1 MPLSLNEVRTR
12 AAAFARDWADAYDED
27 AEAKSFW
34 DGFFRVFGQ
43 ERRQVAMF
51 EKFVTKLNNKQG
63 YIDLFWPGKLVVEH
77 KSKGKNLD
85 RAFDQATDYFTGLK
99 PAEYPR
105 YIIVSDFARIR
116 LYDLDHN
123 SKHEITL
130 AELPEKVDLFKF
142 IAGYEQAQYKEQDH
156 ANIEAAE
163 LMGKLH
169 DAMLATGY
177 EGHALELYLVRLL
190 FCLFAEDSNIFEK
203 YQFQAYIEDRTARD
217 GSDLGAKLSELFYV
231 LNTEPAKRLKN
242 LDEQLSAFAY
252 VNGGLFQEML
262 PPASFDAHMREK
274 LLECCSL
281 DWSRISPAIFGSLFQ
296 SVMDK
301 EKRRN
306 LGAHYTSEK
315 NILKLIKP
323 LFLDELQE
331 EFETIKAY
339 KNSTQRHNALN
350 KFHLKLSELRF
361 LDPACGC
368 GNFLI
373 VSYRELRALE
383 LEVIR
388 ELQGIQM
395 VTDVSQLVL
404 CDVGQFYGIEIEEF
418 PSQIA
423 QVALWLMDH
432 QMNLRV
438 SDTFGQYY
446 ARLPLKSQPHVVHAN
461 ALRTDWQSLITPMPW
476 DKKPAVFDFIL
487 GNPPFLGK
495 NYQTKEQKEDVASI
509 FNDSSV
515 AGNLDLVCAWYR
527 KALDYMVHSPETIT
541 GLVSTNSVTQ
551 GELAYYMWSNMLP
564 KGATIRFAHRT
575 FQWNNEARGN
585 AAVHCVIIGYSVKP
599 TTEKYLFYYPDI
611 KGDPVRSTVKNISP
625 YLTESG
631 NTLIPPRTS
640 PICPVKSMVNGSK
653 PTDGGHLLMNEA
665 EKNELVQKEPGAE
678 KWIRRFAMGEE
689 FINDIKRYCLWLPEI
704 TPDEL
709 RQLPLVK
716 KRVEAVQNM
725 RLASKDKQTQMA
737 AGRPTLFQAIRQPT
751 SNYIALPRVSSENR
765 VYIPIGFLN
774 AEFIAGEMLQLIPNG
789 TLWDFGVMT
798 SINHMTWVRYICGRL
813 KSDYRYSASIVY
825 NNFPWP
831 ESPTDAQKQAVEE
844 AAQLVL
850 DTRAKYPDSSLAT
863 LYNPLTMPGDL
874 LKAHQQLDKA
884 VDKCYRKEPF
894 KDNRERI
901 AYLFGLYEK
910 YTAGLLAGLGEKKG
924 RKKKV

>member
-12 AAAFARDWADAYDED
+12 AAAFARDWADAFDED
-27 AEAKSFW
+27 AEAQSFW

-85 RAFDQATDYFTGLK
+85 RAFDQAADYFTGLK

-142 IAGYEQAQYKEQDH
+142 IAGYEQTQYKEQDH

-163 LMGKLH
+163 LMGRLH

-203 YQFQAYIEDRTARD
+203 YQFQSYIEDRTAAD

-231 LNTEPAKRLKN
+231 LNTEPSKRLRN
-242 LDEQLSAFAY
+242 LDEQLGAFAY

-262 PPASFDAHMREK
+262 PPAGFDARMREK

-331 EFETIKAY
+331 EFETIKGY
-339 KNSTQRHNALN
+339 KNSTQRQNALN
-350 KFHLKLSELRF
+350 KFHQKISELRF

-373 VSYRELRALE
+373 VSYRELRVLE

-438 SDTFGQYY
+438 SDAFGQYY
-446 ARLPLKSQPHVVHAN
+446 ARLPLKSQPHIVHAN
-461 ALRTDWQSLITPMPW
+461 ALRTDWQSLITPVPG
-476 DKKPAVFDFIL
+476 DARPAVFDYIL
-487 GNPPFLGK
+487 GNPPFSGAK
-495 NYQTKEQKEDVASI
+495 IMNQEQRDDVVRI
-509 FNDSSV
+509 FDNSRGSGTLDFV
-515 AGNLDLVCAWYR
+515 AAWYLLAAKYINKNPGV
-527 KALDYMVHSPETIT
+527 KAAF
-541 GLVSTNSVTQ
+541 VSTNSVTQ
-551 GELAYYMWSNMLP
+551 GEQVVIIWYKILHEL
-564 KGATIRFAHRT
+564 GLEIQFAHQT
-575 FQWNNEARGN
+575 FKWQNEAKGL
-585 AAVHCVIIGYSVKP
+585 AAVHCVIIGYSKHTNRV
-599 TTEKYLFYYPDI
+599 KYLYVDKNGESI
-611 KGDPVRSTVKNISP
+611 TQQVKNINP
-625 YLTESG
+625 YLVEGKNVFVQTR
-631 NTLIPPRTS
+631 NA
-640 PICPVKSMVNGSK
+640 PICDVKQLGIGNK
-653 PTDGGHLLMNEA
+653 PIDGGAYLFTTD
-665 EKNELVQKEPGAE
+665 EKDDFLKKEPLAR
-678 KWIRRFAMGEE
+678 KYFKRWMGSDE
-689 FINDIKRYCLWLPEI
+689 FINGIERWCLYLGDSTPEELIKMPSVLL
-704 TPDEL
+704 
-709 RQLPLVK
+709 
-716 KRVEAVQNM
+716 RVEKVRKS
-725 RLASKDKQTQMA
+725 RLASKAESTRKLA
-737 AGRPTLFQAIRQPT
+737 NSPTKFHVEFIPKDSYLVIPE
-751 SNYIALPRVSSENR
+751 VSTER
-765 VYIPIGFLN
+765 RAYIPIGYLSPDVLSSNKLRLLPN
-774 AEFIAGEMLQLIPNG
+774 ATLFEYGILTSQIHMDWMRYVAGRM
-789 TLWDFGVMT
+789 
-798 SINHMTWVRYICGRL
+798 
-813 KSDYRYSASIVY
+813 KSDYSYSINIVY

-831 ESPTDAQKQAVEE
+831 EAPTEAQKQAVEE
-844 AAQLVL
+844 AAQQVL
-850 DTRAKYPDSSLAT
+850 DTRAKYPGSSLAT

-894 KDNRERI
+894 KDERERI
-901 AYLFGLYEK
+901 EYLFGLYEQ
-910 YTAGLLAGLGEKKG
+910 YTAGLLAGLGEKK
-924 RKKKV
+924 RKGKKR